1 MRRLVFL
8 TQSVDPAHPVLA
20 ATIPKIR
27 ALAAR
32 VDEVVVL
39 AQSGG
44 GEGLPSNVDV
54 RTFGAATQPG
64 RAWRFERELA
74 RALPADAVVA
84 HMIPVYVLLAAPL
97 VRPRRIPLVL
107 WYTHW
112 KASPTLRVAERLATA
127 IVSVDRRSF
136 PLESAKVRG
145 IGHGIDV
152 NEFACTD
159 RGAHAALRA
168 LVLGRYSPAKGI
180 ETILR
185 GVQQVDGVEVEAARR
200 GAERPGAPAPW
211 GARGLGFPW
220 VMRYRV
226 SDVPDLFAAA
236 DVLINNMEAGAPD
249 KVVYEAAAACLPVLA
264 SNPVFDELFDGFP
277 LSFDRESPESLA
289 ERLRW
294 LASLDEGERAKI
306 GRTLRERVAE
316 RHSVDTWADG
326 VLGGG
331 AMNGNGLVLHLQKVA
346 GISGSEAHL
355 LSLLPRLKERGW
367 DVRFL
372 MLHEHEPG
380 AWDFARELTDRGIP
394 LDAISLAADVDPIAF
409 LRLGA
414 YLARKRPRILHTHL
428 VHADV
433 YGQLTGALTG
443 IPVRVSTKHGFNE
456 FRENPGFALGDRAI
470 ATFAHTHIAISRG
483 LARYL
488 EEVEGFDGA
497 SFEIVHYGI
506 EPDGEPRPYEGSVP
520 RLLVCRAPDSHQGSH
535 RAAARVRG
543 GAAPDSGPRAADRR
557 PRSAGAGAAG
567 AREGARDR
575 GCGSLPRLCR
585 AGAEGDCGRRGRGR
599 AVHG

>member
-39 AQSGG
+39 AQSGR

-54 RTFGAATQPG
+54 RAFGAATQLG

-74 RALPADAVVA
+74 QALPADAVVA

-97 VRPRRIPLVL
+97 VRPRRTPLLL

-185 GVQQVDGVEVEAARR
+185 GVQQVEGVEVKLHGVALNNLERRHRAELEA
-200 GAERPGAPAPW
+200 
-211 GARGLGFPW
+211 LGFPLGDA
-220 VMRYRV
+220 VPRER
-226 SDVPDLFAAA
+226 VPDLFAGA

-326 VLGGG
+326 
-331 AMNGNGLVLHLQKVA
+331 
-346 GISGSEAHL
+346 
-355 LSLLPRLKERGW
+355 
-367 DVRFL
+367 
-372 MLHEHEPG
+372 
-380 AWDFARELTDRGIP
+380 
-394 LDAISLAADVDPIAF
+394 
-409 LRLGA
+409 
-414 YLARKRPRILHTHL
+414 IL
-428 VHADV
+428 
-433 YGQLTGALTG
+433 
-443 IPVRVSTKHGFNE
+443 
-456 FRENPGFALGDRAI
+456 
-470 ATFAHTHIAISRG
+470 
-483 LARYL
+483 
-488 EEVEGFDGA
+488 
-497 SFEIVHYGI
+497 
-506 EPDGEPRPYEGSVP
+506 
-520 RLLVCRAPDSHQGSH
+520 
-535 RAAARVRG
+535 AAAR
-543 GAAPDSGPRAADRR
+543 
-557 PRSAGAGAAG
+557 
-567 AREGARDR
+567 
-575 GCGSLPRLCR
+575 
-585 AGAEGDCGRRGRGR
+585 
-599 AVHG
+599 